1 MPKSAR
7 RRLVAGSS
15 GGGGTGAITVQ
26 FQAPIRDGDGLPITD
41 IASYK
46 VYWGTTYGA
55 PSANS
60 GAIASPTVANT
71 NMGVTNYTYTT
82 PANLVLGTWYLY
94 LTTTDTTGNESAP
107 SYMGQKAL

>member
-1 MPKSAR
+1 MAR
-7 RRLVAGSS
+7 RVLMRRRAVFVGSGAS
-15 GGGGTGAITVQ
+15 GSITLL
-26 FQAPIRDGDGLPITD
+26 FQAPVRDGDGLPITD

-71 NMGVTNYTYTT
+71 NMGVTTYTYTT
-82 PANLVLGTWYLY
+82 PATLTSGTYYLY
-94 LTTTDTTGNESAP
+94 LTTTDTGGNESAP
-107 SYMGQKAL
+107 SYSGSKVI